1 MGVQSISPG
10 AVVSRIWEIY
20 RDQFA
25 VLVPAAVLLY
35 ALEFVI
41 SLVLPAVLAIVLV
54 LLFWAL
60 SILYQGMVVELV
72 QDVQDGRRDHSIGQL
87 LRSVE
92 PVFWP
97 LVAVSIL
104 FGLGVAV
111 GFILLIIPGLI
122 LLVLWSVVAPVTV
135 LEHPGVTSA
144 FGRSREL
151 VRGNGWNVFGVI
163 VIVFV
168 IVFVISIL
176 AGLAASG
183 LGSVGRALVQWV
195 VNSALAP
202 VTALS
207 ASVLY
212 FALRRTPAGPAATS
226 STPMTPQPSEAQAPP
241 RPTDPQTP
249 PRPTGLDEG

>member
-10 AVVSRIWEIY
+10 DVVSRIWEIY
-20 RDQFA
+20 RDQFV
-25 VLVPAAVLLY
+25 VLA
-35 ALEFVI
+35 
-41 SLVLPAVLAIVLV
+41 LVLPAVLAIVLV

-60 SILYQGMVVELV
+60 SILYQGMVVQLV
-72 QDVQDGRRDHSIGQL
+72 QDVQDGRRDHTVGQL

-104 FGLGVAV
+104 FGLGVAI
-111 GFILLIIPGLI
+111 GFILLIIPGLF
-122 LLVLWSVVAPVTV
+122 LLVIWSVVAPVTV
-135 LEHPGVTSA
+135 LEHPGVGSA
-144 FGRSREL
+144 FRRSREL

-168 IVFVISIL
+168 IVFVVSIA
-176 AGLAASG
+176 AGLATSG
-183 LGSVGRALVQWV
+183 LGSVGRALVQWA
-195 VNSALAP
+195 VNSAIAP

-212 FALRRTPAGPAATS
+212 FSLRGTHPEPVMTP
-226 STPMTPQPSEAQAPP
+226 STPPVAQP
-241 RPTDPQTP
+241 
-249 PRPTGLDEG
+249 

>member
-1 MGVQSISPG
+1 MGVQSITPG
-10 AVVSRIWEIY
+10 DVVSRIWEIY

-25 VLVPAAVLLY
+25 VLFTTALLLY

-41 SLVLPAVLAIVLV
+41 SLVLPAVLTIVLV

-60 SILYQGMVVELV
+60 SILYQGMVVQLV
-72 QDVQDGRRDHSIGQL
+72 LDVQDGRRDHSVGQL

-104 FGLGVAV
+104 FGIGLAI
-111 GFILLIIPGLI
+111 GFILLIVPGLI
-122 LLVLWSVVAPVTV
+122 LLVIWSVVAPVMV
-135 LEHPGVTSA
+135 LERPGVFDA
-144 FGRSREL
+144 FRRSREL

-168 IVFVISIL
+168 IVFVISIV

-183 LGSVGRALVQWV
+183 LGSVGRALVQWA
-195 VNSALAP
+195 VNSAIAP

-212 FALRRTPAGPAATS
+212 FALRSTHPEPTVTT
-226 STPMTPQPSEAQAPP
+226 STPPVAQP
-241 RPTDPQTP
+241 
-249 PRPTGLDEG
+249 